1 MNWNSSEGAKVRVLV
16 FPRDLELGGSSI
28 NAIDLAAAVRL
39 YDHEPVIFSS
49 PGPLE
54 ERLAELD
61 LAFEPVQLPT
71 SPRPSP
77 RVIRSLAA
85 AIRRH
90 RIDLVHTYEYWPCVE
105 ALYGSALLSG
115 RPVLSTIMS
124 MDLPSYLPRSIPLT
138 LGTRDLVR
146 DAEQMRAAAAYL
158 LEPPIDTKFDNSSID
173 SGALAAGE
181 LTVVIV
187 SRIASLMKQEGIER
201 AIDAVGSLGRS
212 RQISLLVVGDGS
224 AMDVIQERAARVNES
239 LGRNVIVVTGAMN
252 DPRPAYSAADIVVGM
267 GSSVLRG
274 MAFGKPAIVVG
285 EQGFTLPVTPD
296 TMATFD
302 RTGFYGVGGGRPP
315 APEDPLVGHLTQLAD
330 DPDRRRELGE
340 FGRKLVQERYSLD
353 TLAAALDQI
362 YRETTRSL
370 PSLATRATD
379 GLLTG
384 VRVVRHKAAGRGLV
398 RPARRGT

>member
-1 MNWNSSEGAKVRVLV
+1 MRILV

-39 YDHEPVIFSS
+39 YDYEPVIFSS

-54 ERLAELD
+54 DRLAELD
-61 LAFEPVQLPT
+61 LAFEPVRLPT

-77 RVIRSLAA
+77 QVIRSLAA

-115 RPVLSTIMS
+115 KSVLSTIMS

-138 LGTRDLVR
+138 VGTRDLIR
-146 DAEQMRAAAAYL
+146 AAEQMRAAAAFL
-158 LEPPIDTKFDNSSID
+158 VEPPIDTQLDHPGID
-173 SGALAAGE
+173 PSDLSADV
-181 LTVVIV
+181 LTVVLV
-187 SRIASLMKQEGIER
+187 SRVAISMKQEGIER
-201 AIDAVGSLGRS
+201 TIDAVGSIGRS
-212 RQISLLVVGDGS
+212 REIRLLVVGDGS
-224 AMDVIQERAARVNES
+224 AMSAIQARAARVNES
-239 LGRNVIVVTGAMN
+239 LGQEVVVMTGAMH

-285 EQGFTLPVTPD
+285 ERGFTLPVTPE
-296 TMATFD
+296 TMDTFD
-302 RTGFYGVGGGRPP
+302 RTGFYGIGEGRLP
-315 APEDPLVGHLTQLAD
+315 AGEDPLADHLGELAD
-330 DPDRRRELGE
+330 NPGRRHELGE
-340 FGRKLVQERYSLD
+340 FGRKLVQQRYSLD
-353 TLAAALDQI
+353 AIAAALDRI
-362 YRETTRSL
+362 YLEVARSV
-370 PSLATRATD
+370 PSLRRRATD

-384 VRVVRHKAAGRGLV
+384 VRVARHKAADRGLLG
-398 RPARRGT
+398 RRTRVSD

>member
-1 MNWNSSEGAKVRVLV
+1 MRILV

-54 ERLAELD
+54 DRLAELD
-61 LAFEPVQLPT
+61 LIFEPVQLPT

-138 LGTRDLVR
+138 LGTRDLIR
-146 DAEQMRAAAAYL
+146 SAERMRTAAAFL
-158 LEPPIDTKFDNSSID
+158 LEPPIDTQLDHPGID
-173 SGALAAGE
+173 AGWLSAGV

-187 SRIASLMKQEGIER
+187 SRVAASMKQEGIER
-201 AIDAVGSLGRS
+201 TIDAVGDLGR
-212 RQISLLVVGDGS
+212 RQEIRLLVVGDGS
-224 AMDVIQERAARVNES
+224 AMGAIQQTAARINQS
-239 LGRNVIVVTGAMN
+239 LGREVVVMTGAMN

-285 EQGFTLPVTPD
+285 EQGFTLPVTPE
-296 TMATFD
+296 TMPTFE
-302 RTGFYGVGGGRPP
+302 RTGFYGIDAGRLPE
-315 APEDPLVGHLTQLAD
+315 AEDPLSGYLAQLAD
-330 DPDRRRELGE
+330 NPGRRRELGE
-340 FGRKLVQERYSLD
+340 FGRKLVHERYSLD
-353 TLAAALDQI
+353 TMARALDRI
-362 YRETTRSL
+362 YRETRQSA
-370 PSLATRATD
+370 PSLARRATD
-379 GLLTG
+379 GFLTG
-384 VRVVRHKAAGRGLV
+384 ARVARHKAAGRGLL
-398 RPARRGT
+398 RQARRRTD